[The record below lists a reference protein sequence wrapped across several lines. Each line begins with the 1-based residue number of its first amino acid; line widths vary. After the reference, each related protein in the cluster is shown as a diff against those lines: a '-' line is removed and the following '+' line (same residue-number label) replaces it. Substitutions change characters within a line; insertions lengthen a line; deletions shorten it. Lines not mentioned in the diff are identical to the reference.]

1 VTGIKFDPSWVGGYA
16 KLAGNSAEALAE
28 GVKTMGVAPLD
39 QESFGS
45 LGRSVHTT
53 QAYGKAAQ
61 VLRDQLARAV
71 EALAAASDGLERVT
85 AQYVDTEDLGTQ
97 TLKRGDQV

>member
-16 KLAGNSAEALAE
+16 KLAGNSSEALAE
-28 GVKTMGVAPLD
+28 GVRTMGSAPLD
-39 QESFGS
+39 QESFGE
-45 LGRSVHTT
+45 LGRTVHTT

-71 EALAAASDGLERVT
+71 EALSSASDGLNSIT
-85 AQYVDTEDLGTQ
+85 AQYVDTESVGEQ
-97 TLKRGDQV
+97 AMKREGEA